1 MSEAESRDRPD
12 LVADTTVAALTL
24 HLHSLERYCEEA
36 WLWRQLE
43 QVEDDAESRGPNILV
58 LPRVL

>member
-36 WLWRQLE
+36 WLWRNLE
-43 QVEDDAESRGPNILV
+43 QEDDGESRGPDIPV